1 MPSLTI
7 LIQNGTV
14 CQYMRDKKMS
24 YESGAEP
31 PANAMDIL
39 PESVTAA
46 EPPKGPFWCALT
58 QSLIGPDDGFAN
70 VENCRPGRDCCET
83 T

>member
-1 MPSLTI
+1 MPSLTV

-14 CQYMRDKKMS
+14 CQRLRDKKIS
-24 YESGAEP
+24 YESNDPA
-31 PANAMDIL
+31 PANARDIIPEAERAKAL
-39 PESVTAA
+39 PA
-46 EPPKGPFWCALT
+46 GPFWCALT

-70 VENCRPGRDCCET
+70 VEKCRPGRSCCET